1 MLRLSL
7 ARLTGESHSRG
18 SDQMLQH
25 FSHVIISPQNP
36 CKSKML
42 HRHFSY
48 PVTLQPPLHR
58 SSPKFL
64 IGGALVTHFCH
75 IFMRSGWLAC
85 CHKDEVS
92 YHMFPCC
99 VFILIQDLPKL
110 FHSFPIWTQ
119 GSQYLQKTVTYYHKC
134 AALQH
139 NFSYVPGLWKPD

>member
-85 CHKDEVS
+85 CHKNEVS

-99 VFILIQDLPKL
+99 VIICLLVLYIDTGSAKIISFFSRVTISPKDRHIL
-110 FHSFPIWTQ
+110 S
-119 GSQYLQKTVTYYHKC
+119 
-134 AALQH
+134 
-139 NFSYVPGLWKPD
+139 